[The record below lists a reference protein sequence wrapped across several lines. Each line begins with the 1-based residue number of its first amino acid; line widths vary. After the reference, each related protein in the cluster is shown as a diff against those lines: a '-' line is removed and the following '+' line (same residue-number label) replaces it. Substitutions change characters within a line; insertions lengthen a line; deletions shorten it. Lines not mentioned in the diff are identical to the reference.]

1 MIVSSLKKK
10 NSSVEL
16 FFEDGS
22 SIVVDYGVVVSN
34 GIRKNDD
41 LSPNKIEYLLNRSEF
56 KKIQN
61 YAFRFLGL
69 RNHSSLE
76 IKLKLFKKKFPHDL
90 VIEAVDDLLERN
102 ILNDRQFAQQYLEE
116 KTAKGKYGPGKVKSE
131 LIKKGISRE
140 IIGDLFSKVDDTQ
153 TLETAF
159 QLAVKKQ
166 KSIKEK
172 DFKKNKQKIF
182 YYLHTKGFDSDTITG
197 VLKKLNL
204 DDE

>member
-16 FFEDGS
+16 YFEDGN

-41 LSPNKIEYLLNRSEF
+41 LSQDKIEYLLNRSEL

-61 YAFRFLGL
+61 YAFRFLGI

-90 VIEAVDDLLERN
+90 VNEAVNDLLDRN
-102 ILNDRQFAQQYLEE
+102 ILNDQQFAQQYLEE
-116 KTAKGKYGPGKVKSE
+116 KTTKGKSGPGKIKSE
-131 LIKKGISRE
+131 LIRKGISRE
-140 IIGDLFSKVDDTQ
+140 ILEELFAKADNTQ
-153 TLETAF
+153 TIETALK
-159 QLAVKKQ
+159 LAIKKQ

-172 DFKKNKQKIF
+172 DFKKSKQKIF
-182 YYLHTKGFDSDTITG
+182 SFLHNKGFDSDIIAN
-197 VLKKLNL
+197 VLNKLKL

>member
-22 SIVVDYGVVVSN
+22 IILVDYSIVVSN
-34 GIRKNDD
+34 GIRRNDD
-41 LSPNKIEYLLNRSEF
+41 LDHEKIEYLLNRSEF

-61 YAFRFLGL
+61 YAFRFLGI

-76 IKLKLFKKKFPHDL
+76 IKLKLFKKKFPYDL
-90 VIEAVDDLLERN
+90 VNEAVNDLIERN

-116 KTAKGKYGPGKVKSE
+116 KIAKGKTGPSKIKSE
-131 LIKKGISRE
+131 LIRKGISRE
-140 IIGDLFSKVDDTQ
+140 ILLDLFASVDDIQ
-153 TLETAF
+153 SIETALK
-159 QLAVKKQ
+159 LAIKKQ

-172 DFKKNKQKIF
+172 DYKKNKQKIF
-182 YYLHTKGFDSDTITG
+182 YYLHTKGFDSDVISQ
-197 VLKKLNL
+197 VLNKLNL
-204 DDE
+204 DEE

>member
-16 FFEDGS
+16 YFEDGS

-41 LSPNKIEYLLNRSEF
+41 LSQDKIEYLLNQSEL

-61 YAFRFLGL
+61 YAFRFLGI

-76 IKLKLFKKKFPHDL
+76 IKLKLFKKKFPRDF
-90 VIEAVDDLLERN
+90 VNEAVNDLLDRN
-102 ILNDRQFAQQYLEE
+102 ILNDQQFAQQYLEE
-116 KTAKGKYGPGKVKSE
+116 KTAKGKSGPGKIKSE
-131 LIKKGISRE
+131 LIRKGISRE
-140 IIGDLFSKVDDTQ
+140 ILEELFAKADNTQ
-153 TLETAF
+153 TIETALK
-159 QLAVKKQ
+159 LAIKKQ

-172 DFKKNKQKIF
+172 DLKKSKQKIF
-182 YYLHTKGFDSDTITG
+182 TFLHTKGFDSDIIAN
-197 VLKKLNL
+197 VLNKLKL